1 MSHPNRIEQ
10 NPKPDLA
17 IERNFFLDI
26 SFPRSWPSMSI
37 PATFMLVSEE
47 RSRGRSERVIS
58 EESEKSDRS
67 DIIVRELGVWVFGR

>member
-1 MSHPNRIEQ
+1 MSHPNRTEQ

-17 IERNFFLDI
+17 MERNFFLDI
-26 SFPRSWPSMSI
+26 SFPRNWPSISM

-47 RSRGRSERVIS
+47 RSLGRLEIVTS

-67 DIIVRELGVWVFGR
+67 DIS